1 MSIFPRLF
9 LGILGILTLAAVV
22 LLYASDRWLRNSLE
36 DSFAEELGRQ
46 ARITA
51 AALSSRP
58 TDLNL
63 TAHHFGA
70 LLGRRV
76 TFIAPDGEV
85 LGDSDFDDAS
95 LALLDNHRT
104 RPEIA
109 AALDGRV
116 GIARRVSASTNR
128 EELKVAI
135 PAWPGAVRI
144 SAPLVQLNGLVRRV
158 ERAILFATLAAI
170 LVGAALAALVAR
182 GVAQPIRRLAQ
193 GAHAAAAGGS
203 PVYPVSNI
211 SEVTEVVRSVRSMQE
226 QLDARIGE
234 LRGEREET
242 VAIIETMEEGVIAAD
257 ARGDVIVC
265 NPAARRL
272 LGYEE
277 DDSLPNLRVL
287 FHRREARATV
297 DRVLAGK
304 TTVGEE
310 IEREGRALLLTARPL
325 PTGGAVLGLLDVT
338 ALKRLEVVRRDFVAN
353 VSHELKTPLTS
364 ILGYAETLA
373 TEDVDVSTRQR
384 FSATI
389 RDNARRMQ
397 RLVDDLLDLAKLESG
412 GWTPVRESIDLR
424 HLALNAWSS
433 FTDAAQKKGV
443 DFGIDMPEEITVNAD
458 PNALRQILDNL
469 LDNALRHTP
478 EGGTIT
484 VGAERQ
490 NGEMHLVVRDTGS
503 GIPDTHLPRV
513 FERFYRVDPGRSR
526 AEGGTG
532 LGLAIVKHLV
542 EAQGGRVELESAI
555 GIGTTVR
562 INLPV
567 QTERP

>member
-1 MSIFPRLF
+1 MATHSS
-9 LGILGILTLAAVV
+9 GGH
-22 LLYASDRWLRNSLE
+22 
-36 DSFAEELGRQ
+36 LGRLVPIGVFG
-46 ARITA
+46 AVGA
-51 AALSSRP
+51 AALWVLLGDEVESAELAWRLAAGLGLALAIAGATALAQQSREHHR
-58 TDLNL
+58 L
-63 TAHHFGA
+63 TASVDELAAGLGSPGA
-70 LLGRRV
+70 QRA
-76 TFIAPDGEV
+76 AP
-85 LGDSDFDDAS
+85 AS
-95 LALLDNHRT
+95 GGSATD
-104 RPEIA
+104 PA
-109 AALDGRV
+109 AALQRLGDH
-116 GIARRVSASTNR
+116 ARLRL
-128 EELKVAI
+128 E
-135 PAWPGAVRI
+135 
-144 SAPLVQLNGLVRRV
+144 
-158 ERAILFATLAAI
+158 
-170 LVGAALAALVAR
+170 
-182 GVAQPIRRLAQ
+182 RLA
-193 GAHAAAAGGS
+193 
-203 PVYPVSNI
+203 
-211 SEVTEVVRSVRSMQE
+211 
-226 QLDARIGE
+226 
-234 LRGEREET
+234 GEREHLLT
-242 VAIIETMEEGVIAAD
+242 VLGSMSEGVLVAD
-257 ARGDVIVC
+257 AGGRSMLVNAPWRELFGVTGEADGRTVLELTRQTALERMISDTLESGQGKQIELEVIRGRRRTVILTSSPLPDGAGVVVL
-265 NPAARRL
+265 ARDL
-272 LGYEE
+272 TPL
-277 DDSLPNLRVL
+277 LRV
-287 FHRREARATV
+287 
-297 DRVLAGK
+297 
-304 TTVGEE
+304 GE
-310 IEREGRALLLTARPL
+310 I
-325 PTGGAVLGLLDVT
+325 
-338 ALKRLEVVRRDFVAN
+338 RRDFVAN